1 MAYLAGLIRAELVPD
16 ILKMLL
22 ALPYVAINAR
32 YSLGKKKKA
41 SQPVKSVSA
50 SISAVFAE
58 NRRPS
63 LSWVL
68 YVVIP
73 VGVQSQED
81 LS

>member
-41 SQPVKSVSA
+41 SQLVKSVSA
-50 SISAVFAE
+50 SISAGFAE